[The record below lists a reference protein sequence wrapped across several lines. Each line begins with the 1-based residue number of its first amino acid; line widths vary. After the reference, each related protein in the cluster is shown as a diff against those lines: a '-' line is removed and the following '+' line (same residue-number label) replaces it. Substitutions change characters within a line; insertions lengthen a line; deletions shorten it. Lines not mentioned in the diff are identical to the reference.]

1 MRRYSEIRGAFDMK
15 KISAV
20 LATVLLL
27 AAVHVC
33 AGDPS
38 ETARIQY
45 LLASVEALEGATFI
59 RNGSEHGARA
69 AAAHLR
75 LKLKAAGNKVQTAE
89 DFIKFCASR
98 SSMSGEPYLIRF
110 ADGTTVRSEM
120 FFKNRLRALAGDKPQ
135 T

>member
-59 RNGSEHGARA
+59 RNGSEHDARA

-98 SSMSGEPYLIRF
+98 SSMTGESYLIRL
-110 ADGTTVRSEM
+110 ADGTTVQSEA
-120 FFKNRLRALAGDKPQ
+120 FFRNKLRTFTEGQ
-135 T
+135 

>member
-1 MRRYSEIRGAFDMK
+1 MK

-20 LATVLLL
+20 LAILLLL
-27 AAVHVC
+27 AAVRVC
-33 AGDPS
+33 AGDAS
-38 ETARIQY
+38 EAARIQY

-59 RNGSEHGARA
+59 RNGSEHDARA

-98 SSMSGEPYLIRF
+98 SSMTGEPYLIRL
-110 ADGTTVRSEM
+110 ADGTTVQSEA
-120 FFKNRLRALAGDKPQ
+120 FFRNKLRTFTGGQ
-135 T
+135 